1 MGKKLKGLLGIVS
14 LLGSLSIW
22 EWLIEMN
29 WIGLGD
35 EAWLLFLALLT
46 FVVVGIILIKD
57 SIEKD

>member
-57 SIEKD
+57 NI